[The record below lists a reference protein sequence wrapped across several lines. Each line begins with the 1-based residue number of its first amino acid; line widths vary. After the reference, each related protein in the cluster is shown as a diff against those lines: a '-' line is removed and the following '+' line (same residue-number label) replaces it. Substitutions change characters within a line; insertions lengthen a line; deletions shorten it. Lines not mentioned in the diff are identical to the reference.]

1 VLSHSGP
8 SVDLA
13 ILSLHVAGASSILGA
28 INFMVTILNMRAQGM
43 SMYRIP
49 LFVWSIF
56 LTAILLVLSVPVLA
70 AGLTMLLTDRN
81 FNTSFFLPAG
91 GGDVILFQHLFYTV
105 NIHKNSCSN
114 IKREKKSL
122 FPGDFSKK
130 MIPKEKSTM
139 ESKRGICL
147 LNEVK
152 KTKELCS
159 FAFVK
164 KTKELCSFA
173 FVKKTKELC
182 SFAFVK
188 KTKELCSFA
197 FVKKTKE
204 LCSFAFHNAMENCM
218 INHGVNYFEFNNFY
232 KHFDTFHNKSN
243 GKKGFFNSLENLPE
257 KEGSKELFAFP
268 LPSKNF
274 LTWLIGFTEG
284 DGNFVVNHRKDL
296 SFVITQGVKNK
307 QALYDIKN
315 NLGFGTVIKQGPKV
329 YRYIV
334 QNKKELSLICYLFN
348 GNIVLPSRKKNF
360 NKFLTTYNQKKNII
374 KINYINSNL
383 SLSLNNT
390 WLLGFTEA
398 EGCFTISLLQNS
410 NAFRI
415 RYIVSQKGFENLPI
429 LSKLI
434 LLFNVGKIEGHYHK
448 DNYSFIVSGLSNIK
462 NIFPYFDF
470 FITEFKTSKK
480 DSYLKFKEIYYM
492 LKNKKHL
499 DQSERNIM
507 LEKLSA
513 LKDPS
518 EAGIYQDFTK
528 QINQNNDS

>member
-1 VLSHSGP
+1 MNWLVPVLIGAPDMSFPRMNNISFWLLPPSLILLLLSALVEQGAGTGWTVYPPLSAVLSHSGP

-13 ILSLHVAGASSILGA
+13 ILSLHIAGASSILGA

-105 NIHKNSCSN
+105 NIHKNNYSN
-114 IKREKKSL
+114 IKLEKTYQLRKMTTNVVCCPFHWKGMFFMVNPSATEINLQKKSISHL
-122 FPGDFSKK
+122 SEDSC
-130 MIPKEKSTM
+130 EA
-139 ESKRGICL
+139 GIY
-147 LNEVK
+147 
-152 KTKELCS
+152 
-159 FAFVK
+159 
-164 KTKELCSFA
+164 
-173 FVKKTKELC
+173 
-182 SFAFVK
+182 
-188 KTKELCSFA
+188 
-197 FVKKTKE
+197 
-204 LCSFAFHNAMENCM
+204 HG
-218 INHGVNYFEFNNFY
+218 INHRIDNFEFNNFY
-232 KHFDTFHNKSN
+232 KHFNIFHNKSN
-243 GKKGFFNSLENLPE
+243 EEKGSTNLFVP
-257 KEGSKELFAFP
+257 AFP

-284 DGNFVVNHRKDL
+284 DGSFVVNHRKDL
-296 SFVITQGVKNK
+296 SFVVTQGVKNK
-307 QALYDIKN
+307 QVLYDIKN
-315 NLGFGTVIKQGPKV
+315 HLGFGTVIKQGPKV

-360 NKFLTTYNQKKNII
+360 NKFLTIYNQKKKII

-383 SLSLNNT
+383 LPSLNNT

-415 RYIVSQKGFENLPI
+415 RYIVSQKGFENLPV
-429 LSKLI
+429 LSKFI

-448 DNYSFIVSGLSNIK
+448 DNYSFIISGLLNIK
-462 NIFPYFDF
+462 NCFPYFDSV
-470 FITEFKTSKK
+470 IGEFKTTKK

-492 LKNKKHL
+492 LKDKKHL
-499 DQSERNIM
+499 DKSERNIM
-507 LEKLSA
+507 LEKC
-513 LKDPS
+513 
-518 EAGIYQDFTK
+518 K
-528 QINQNNDS
+528 QINQNNDPQ